1 MIGAYWFQL
10 LPGEEA
16 SVTFGPEQERV
27 VIKLEDFEAEGAP
40 DAKVSLDNE
49 KDLVIRLLHMKKI
62 NQWGTIHPVR
72 LGIVGGREIV
82 ASLIATPFTP
92 SLLVNFALYDGPAPQ
107 KETSPEKGGA
117 GGE

>member
-16 SVTFGPEQERV
+16 SVAFGPEGERV
-27 VIKLEDFEAEGAP
+27 VIRLEDFDAEGAP

-49 KDLVIRLLHMKKI
+49 KDLVIRLLHMEKI

-72 LGIVGGREIV
+72 LGIVAGRQIV
-82 ASLIATPFTP
+82 ASLIATPFAP
-92 SLLVNFALYDGPAPQ
+92 SLLVNFALYDGLAPQ
-107 KETSPEKGGA
+107 EEESPEKGES
-117 GGE
+117 GG